1 MAEKKGCDLDGLTLA
16 EMQSIEPLITDDV
29 FNVLSVDKS
38 VASRVSFGGTAPTE
52 VLKQVEIA
60 RKRIG

>member
-1 MAEKKGCDLDGLTLA
+1 
-16 EMQSIEPLITDDV
+16 MQSIEPLITDDV